1 MGNFFI
7 HSLFKLQVI
16 LVSPAA
22 TSLNPYFCRLCH
34 PIPNRP
40 IKIFELGYHFVD
52 CSDTEKRVGSIIDCA
67 HLCLRE
73 NGQCR
78 SINTEKAGNNPKEG
92 GFKCQLNNSTKEH
105 HAQRFKKNP
114 AFNYYEPK
122 KVHNFFVFYLST
134 LGGCSL

>member
-1 MGNFFI
+1 MHIVRSKRN
-7 HSLFKLQVI
+7 SNSKK
-16 LVSPAA
+16 AKA
-22 TSLNPYFCRLCH
+22 TSPNPYFCRFCH
-34 PIPNRP
+34 PIPNTP
-40 IKIFELGYHFVD
+40 IKIFELGYHLVN
-52 CSDTEKRVGSIIDCA
+52 CSHTERLVGSIIDCA

-78 SINTEKAGNNPKEG
+78 SINTEKAGNNAKQG

-105 HAQRFKKNP
+105 HAPRFKKNP

-134 LGGCSL
+134 LEGCSL